1 MSKPVRANHLTHPQF
16 LPPSLPSSLPFQV
29 TLNEEEV
36 KMLCQ
41 RSREIF
47 LSQPILIEVEAPV
60 KICGDLHGQYYDL
73 LRLFEYGG
81 YPPESNYLFL
91 G

>member
-1 MSKPVRANHLTHPQF
+1 
-16 LPPSLPSSLPFQV
+16 V
-29 TLNEEEV
+29 TLAEDEI

-47 LSQPILIEVEAPV
+47 LSQNILIEMEAPV